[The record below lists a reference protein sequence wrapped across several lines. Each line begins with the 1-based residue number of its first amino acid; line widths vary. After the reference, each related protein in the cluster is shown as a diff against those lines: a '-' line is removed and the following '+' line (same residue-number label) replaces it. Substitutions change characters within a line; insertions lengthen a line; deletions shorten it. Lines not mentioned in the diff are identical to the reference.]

1 MIERLKKIINKV
13 DPSVNTDGMTADTR
27 LKEDLKFDSL
37 AMMMM
42 SMEVE
47 AEFDF
52 RFTEFV
58 KFGTVGDVI
67 KYIEEKLK

>member
-13 DPSVNTDGMTADTR
+13 DPSVNTDGMTTDTR

-58 KFGTVGDVI
+58 KFDTVGDVI

>member
-1 MIERLKKIINKV
+1 
-13 DPSVNTDGMTADTR
+13 MTADTR

>member
-1 MIERLKKIINKV
+1 MIERLKRIISKV
-13 DPSVNTDGMTADTR
+13 DTSVEIDGINEETK

-47 AEFDF
+47 EEFSFKFAEFV
-52 RFTEFV
+52 RFD
-58 KFGTVGDVI
+58 TVGDVCR
-67 KYIEEKLK
+67 YIEGKIK

>member
-1 MIERLKKIINKV
+1 MIEKLKAIINKV
-13 DPSVNTDGMTADTR
+13 DSSVNTDGITAETR

-47 AEFDF
+47 AEFNF
-52 RFTEFV
+52 RFTEVVRFE
-58 KFGTVGDVI
+58 TVGDVV
-67 KYIEEKLK
+67 KYIEEKAK